1 MVKNPPANAEDIKDE
16 GLVPGLGRYPGEGN
30 DNPLQ
35 YSCQE
40 NPMDR
45 ETLWVP
51 VPGVAQSWTQLRTRQ
66 ESVLGILL
74 MVLAFL
80 TFLPS
85 QTSLPV
91 LQMRKLMH
99 VEVKRSAQSHRASEW

>member
-1 MVKNPPANAEDIKDE
+1 VVKNPPANAEDIQDE

-35 YSCQE
+35 SSCQE

-51 VPGVAQSWTQLRTRQ
+51 VPGVAQSWTQLKQLSTQRECTGYFVNGV
-66 ESVLGILL
+66 SISYLSS
-74 MVLAFL
+74 L
-80 TFLPS
+80 TDKSPCF
-85 QTSLPV
+85 TNEKTDA
-91 LQMRKLMH
+91 R
-99 VEVKRSAQSHRASEW
+99 RG

>member
-1 MVKNPPANAEDIKDE
+1 
-16 GLVPGLGRYPGEGN
+16 
-30 DNPLQ
+30 
-35 YSCQE
+35 
-40 NPMDR
+40 MDR